1 MTSRITIPCGYGVIV
16 LLISRIHNMKDL
28 YIQRVEI
35 LYLHIFIVLRCG
47 ASVARTGMASPS
59 DMAKVMTANPTESNL
74 LQKPKSAARF

>member
-1 MTSRITIPCGYGVIV
+1 MPCGYGVPI
-16 LLISRIHNMKDL
+16 ISTVAPETFTVGKI
-28 YIQRVEI
+28 I